1 MTVEQTRQLGI
12 EFERRLIEIN
22 PQFGITEKIDTD
34 TIYSMLS
41 EFQTQ
46 YIKQMYLIEDKQE
59 SNTRQFKKVSDVV
72 KSLIRNKKIFN
83 SNNDVFQLPEDYF
96 MYIRS
101 NSIVN
106 KNYKSDKLQ
115 DESSTANILIKQD
128 DVENVINSYYNDNN
142 ILRRPAVILNNKG
155 ANNPTIQVLHDKYT
169 NITYLD
175 LVYYCIP
182 YAFNVIKYND
192 EDTSAGATHSYCEL
206 PYECFDELVQGA
218 LDLYIQNYKYKLQ
231 LNNNRNQE
239 NRNEER

>member
-1 MTVEQTRQLGI
+1 MTEEQTRQLGI

-115 DESSTANILIKQD
+115 NESSTANILIKQD

-155 ANNPTIQVLHDKYT
+155 TSNPTIQVLHDKYT

>member
-34 TIYSMLS
+34 TIYSILS

-46 YIKQMYLIEDKQE
+46 YIKQIYLIEDEQK
-59 SNTRQFKKVSDVV
+59 SNTRQLKKVSDVA

-115 DESSTANILIKQD
+115 NESSTANILIKQD

>member
-115 DESSTANILIKQD
+115 NESSTANILIKQD

-192 EDTSAGATHSYCEL
+192 QDTSAGATHSYCEL

>member
-34 TIYSMLS
+34 TIYSILS

-46 YIKQMYLIEDKQE
+46 YIKQIYLIEDEQK
-59 SNTRQFKKVSDVV
+59 SNTRQLKKVSDVA

-115 DESSTANILIKQD
+115 NESSTANILIKQD
-128 DVENVINSYYNDNN
+128 DVENVI
-142 ILRRPAVILNNKG
+142 R
-155 ANNPTIQVLHDKYT
+155 
-169 NITYLD
+169 
-175 LVYYCIP
+175 
-182 YAFNVIKYND
+182 D
-192 EDTSAGATHSYCEL
+192 EDVSLSFSSNSSFGE
-206 PYECFDELVQGA
+206 F
-218 LDLYIQNYKYKLQ
+218 
-231 LNNNRNQE
+231 RF
-239 NRNEER
+239 

>member
-1 MTVEQTRQLGI
+1 MTVKQTRQLGI

-115 DESSTANILIKQD
+115 NESSTANILIKQD

-155 ANNPTIQVLHDKYT
+155 TSNPTIQVLHDKYT

>member
-115 DESSTANILIKQD
+115 NESSTANILIKQD
-128 DVENVINSYYNDNN
+128 GVENVINSYYNDNN

>member
-115 DESSTANILIKQD
+115 NESSTANILIKQD

-142 ILRRPAVILNNKG
+142 ILRRPAVILNNEG

>member
-1 MTVEQTRQLGI
+1 MTAEQTRQLGI

-34 TIYSMLS
+34 TIYSILS

-46 YIKQMYLIEDKQE
+46 YIKQIYLIEDEQK
-59 SNTRQFKKVSDVV
+59 SNTRQLKKVSDVA
-72 KSLIRNKKIFN
+72 KTLIRNKKIFN

-169 NITYLD
+169 NVTYLD

>member
-115 DESSTANILIKQD
+115 NESSTANILIKQD

>member
-1 MTVEQTRQLGI
+1 MTAEQTRQLGI

-34 TIYSMLS
+34 TIYSILS

-46 YIKQMYLIEDKQE
+46 YIKQIYLIEGKQE
-59 SNTRQFKKVSDVV
+59 SNTRQLKKVSDVA
-72 KSLIRNKKIFN
+72 KTLIRNKKIFN

>member
-1 MTVEQTRQLGI
+1 MTEEQTRQLGI

-115 DESSTANILIKQD
+115 NESSTANILIKQD

>member
-59 SNTRQFKKVSDVV
+59 SNTRQLKKVSDVA
-72 KSLIRNKKIFN
+72 KTLIRNKKIFN